1 MAETSPV
8 SVRPS
13 GADTLDPSIR
23 APIVGE
29 SLVTG
34 GHAVTPAPRTVTA
47 QQKLDLLW
55 QMITEMRRDMHM
67 SATPSPAMEYGTL
80 DGVGPVKSERDLF
93 PVHSPRDGTDDARG
107 LFSLSI
113 GFFSLSIVFPLLTQ
127 R

>member
-34 GHAVTPAPRTVTA
+34 GHAVNPVPRTVTA

-55 QMITEMRRDMHM
+55 QMIAEMQREMHM
-67 SATPSPAMEYGTL
+67 CATPSPAVEYGTP
-80 DGVGPVKSERDLF
+80 DGVGPT
-93 PVHSPRDGTDDARG
+93 SPSAISFRSM
-107 LFSLSI
+107 L
-113 GFFSLSIVFPLLTQ
+113 Q
-127 R
+127 